1 MFLEEKMKKLA
12 LLVAAIALTL
22 SACGTSPETTHTT
35 NDASASI
42 SAAETANKQAKKV
55 NYEWRDTGKI
65 IKKAKKAQK
74 DGNYSMAVKLADK
87 AKRQAQQAY
96 KQYLEQR
103 NAKPKLG

>member
-1 MFLEEKMKKLA
+1 MKKLA
-12 LLVAAIALTL
+12 LLVAAVALTL
-22 SACGTSPETTHTT
+22 SACGSSPDVAHNK

-42 SAAETANKQAKKV
+42 TAAQHANKRAKKV

-74 DGNYSMAVKLADK
+74 AGNYDMAVKLADK
-87 AKRQAQQAY
+87 AKRQAQNAY

-103 NAKPKLG
+103 NAKPNLG

>member
-1 MFLEEKMKKLA
+1 MKKLA

-22 SACGTSPETTHTT
+22 SACSSSPEVSHTKG
-35 NDASASI
+35 DATASI
-42 SAAETANKQAKKV
+42 TAAENANKRAKKV

-74 DGNYSMAVKLADK
+74 DGNFDIAVKLADK
-87 AKRQAQQAY
+87 AKRQAQNAY

-103 NAKPKLG
+103 NAKPNLG

>member
-1 MFLEEKMKKLA
+1 MKKLA

-22 SACGTSPETTHTT
+22 SACSSSPEVSRTKD
-35 NDASASI
+35 DATASI
-42 SAAETANKQAKKV
+42 TAAQDANKRAKKV

-74 DGNYSMAVKLADK
+74 DGNFDMAVKLADK
-87 AKRQAQQAY
+87 AKRQAQKAY

-103 NAKPKLG
+103 NAKPNLG